1 MYAPSLLIDETNDQ
15 LVQDAYREV
24 ESATILLLIQAIR
37 QNRNESIMHMASHLL
52 THQATLIASVDGQLL
67 LDALL
72 AAAGPNEIGLLQDL
86 LDCEH
91 LDGFHETIA
100 ETLELIHYDI
110 KYVY

>member
-1 MYAPSLLIDETNDQ
+1 MYAPSLLIDETNESI
-15 LVQDAYREV
+15 VEEAAREV

-37 QNRNESIMHMASHLL
+37 KNRNESIMHMAAHLL
-52 THQATLIASVDGQLL
+52 SHQAQLIDSVDGQLL

-72 AAAGPNEIGLLQDL
+72 AAAGPNEIHLLQDL
-86 LDCEH
+86 MNCSFLHGYHDA
-91 LDGFHETIA
+91 IA